1 LFPGR
6 TLEELD
12 RIDYARLQ
20 RAMEARNIE
29 RMEDLR
35 RLTLAQKHKATPA
48 EYQQFCQ
55 HDSLYKKFY
64 GCEDAV
70 PDPGAQ

>member
-12 RIDYARLQ
+12 EMDYARLQ

-29 RMEDLR
+29 RVEELR
-35 RLTLAQKHKATPA
+35 GLTLAKKRKATPD
-48 EYQQFCQ
+48 EYRQFVA
-55 HDSLYKKFY
+55 HDTLFRKFY